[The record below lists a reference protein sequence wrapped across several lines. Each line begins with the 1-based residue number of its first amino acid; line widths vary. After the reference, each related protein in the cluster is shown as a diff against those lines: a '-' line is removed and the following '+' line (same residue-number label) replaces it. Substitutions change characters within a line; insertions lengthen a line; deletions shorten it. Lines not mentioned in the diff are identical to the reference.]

1 VPLLVA
7 PALPAGSLRA
17 LEQLTLVVNDRLGL
31 RAWRAG
37 DAATVRKAF
46 GCPDIQRWHVRRM
59 DSDDEA
65 RAWIAGWAE
74 RWDSETDASWA
85 IADNHDDQPIGQV
98 GLRTISLFE
107 ATAQL
112 SYWVLPAARGKG
124 VAVQAVQTLTRW
136 AFETLGLNRLSL
148 QHSTENLASCRVASR
163 TSFRVEGTLRRSMLH
178 ANGWHDVHL
187 HARLRGDV
195 GVQGGEQVGQS
206 AGR

>member
-17 LEQLTLVVNDRLGL
+17 LEQLTVGVDDRLVL
-31 RAWRAG
+31 RAWRDD
-37 DAATVRKAF
+37 DAVTVRTAF

-65 RAWIAGWAE
+65 RAWIADWVK
-74 RWDSETDASWA
+74 RWDAETDASWA
-85 IADNHDDQPIGQV
+85 IADSRDDQPVGQV

-124 VAVQAVQTLTRW
+124 VAAQAVQTLTQW
-136 AFETLGLNRLSL
+136 AFETLGLNRLFL
-148 QHSTENLASCRVASR
+148 QHSTANLASCRVASKA
-163 TSFRVEGTLRRSMLH
+163 SFRVEGTLRNSMLH
-178 ANGWHDVHL
+178 ADGWHDVHL
-187 HARLRGDV
+187 HARLRRDV
-195 GVQGGEQVGQS
+195 ES
-206 AGR
+206 LAAAR